1 MESLGD
7 IKTFE
12 NLAAA
17 LALGF
22 VVGLERGWSFRERG
36 EGTRFAGL
44 RTFMLIALLGGL
56 TVILSNALGELVL
69 IIGFGAL
76 ALILA
81 AVVLRAGAAAGGD
94 HGITTV
100 IAALITY
107 SLGMLSGLGLYTIAA
122 SAAVVT
128 AVILG
133 LKPVLHSWLQGIER
147 NELAAALKFLV
158 ISAVVLPI
166 LPDQGYGPWAAL
178 NPYQIWWMVVLIS
191 GISFIGY
198 FAIKWTAPG
207 RGIML
212 TALVGGLASS
222 TAITIS
228 FSRLGS
234 KSEGLR
240 RMLSAG
246 IVASSTMML
255 LRMLVVAAAIEPM
268 LAQKLLPML
277 AVAAATG
284 GVAAW
289 RIWPAGE
296 KGAVNLSE
304 LSATSFD
311 LDVPLRFGALLAIVL
326 LVSAAA
332 RAYLGDSGLYLVAA
346 LAGLTDV
353 DAMTLTVARNISL
366 GLPLSLAAGVALTA
380 AVANTLVKAAIVAA
394 TGGKDMAVPVAAAFV
409 AMIAAIIAA
418 LLIF

>member
-207 RGIML
+207 KGIML

>member
-1 MESLGD
+1 MNEIAD

-56 TVILSNALGELVL
+56 SVILSSVLGELVL
-69 IIGFGAL
+69 ILGFGAL
-76 ALILA
+76 ALVLA
-81 AVVLRAGAAAGGD
+81 AVVLRPVGND
-94 HGITTV
+94 RGITTV

-107 SLGMLSGLGLYTIAA
+107 SLGMLAGLGLYTIAA

-133 LKPVLHSWLQGIER
+133 LKPVLHGWLQGIER

-166 LPDQGYGPWAAL
+166 LPNQGYGPWTAL

-207 RGIML
+207 KGIML

-222 TAITIS
+222 TAITVS
-228 FSRLGS
+228 FSRLGG

-240 RMLSAG
+240 RMLASG
-246 IVASSTMML
+246 IIASSTMML
-255 LRMLVVAAAIEPM
+255 PRMMLVAAAIEPM
-268 LAQKLLPML
+268 LAQKLLPAL
-277 AVAAATG
+277 AMAAAVG
-284 GVAAW
+284 GLAAW

-326 LVSAAA
+326 FVSAAA
-332 RAYLGDSGLYLVAA
+332 RAYLGDPGLYLVAA

-353 DAMTLTVARNISL
+353 DAMTLTAARNMSL
-366 GLPLSLAAGVALTA
+366 GLPLAVAAGVALTA
-380 AVANTLVKAAIVAA
+380 AAVNTLVKASIVAA
-394 TGGKDMAVPVAAAFV
+394 IGGKAMARPVAAAFA
-409 AMIAAIIAA
+409 AMIAAAGVV
-418 LLIF
+418 LLLF

>member
-76 ALILA
+76 ALVLA

-207 RGIML
+207 KGIML

>member
-1 MESLGD
+1 MNEIAD

-56 TVILSNALGELVL
+56 TVILSSVLGELVL
-69 IIGFGAL
+69 ILGFSAL

-81 AVVLRAGAAAGGD
+81 AVVLRPGAGGD
-94 HGITTV
+94 NDRGITTV

-107 SLGMLSGLGLYTIAA
+107 CLGMLAGLGYFALAA
-122 SAAVVT
+122 AAAVVT

-133 LKPVLHSWLQGIER
+133 LKPVLHKWLQGIER

-166 LPDQGYGPWAAL
+166 LPNQGYGPWAAL

-207 RGIML
+207 KGIML
-212 TALVGGLASS
+212 TALLGGLASS
-222 TAITIS
+222 TAITVS
-228 FSRLGS
+228 FSRLGG
-234 KSEGLR
+234 KSAGLR
-240 RMLSAG
+240 RMLASG

-255 LRMLVVAAAIEPM
+255 PRMLVVAAVIEPL
-268 LAQKLLPML
+268 LALKLLPTLGL
-277 AVAAATG
+277 AAVTG
-284 GVAAW
+284 GLAAW

-296 KGAVNLSE
+296 KGAVNLSD

-332 RAYLGDSGLYLVAA
+332 RAYLGDPGLYLVAA

-353 DAMTLTVARNISL
+353 DAMTLTAARNMSL
-366 GLPLSLAAGVALTA
+366 GLPLAVAVGVALTA
-380 AVANTLVKAAIVAA
+380 AAANTLVKTSIVAA
-394 TGGKDMAVPVAAAFV
+394 VGGKAMVWPVAAAFAAMV
-409 AMIAAIIAA
+409 AVV
-418 LLIF
+418 LVGLVVF

>member
-1 MESLGD
+1 MESLAD

-17 LALGF
+17 LAFGF

-44 RTFMLIALLGGL
+44 RTFMLIALMGGL
-56 TVILSNALGELVL
+56 TVVLSNALGEMVL
-69 IIGFGAL
+69 ILGFGAL

-81 AVVLRAGAAAGGD
+81 AVVLRPGGND
-94 HGITTV
+94 RGITTV

-107 SLGMLSGLGLYTIAA
+107 CLGMLAGLGFYALAA

-166 LPDQGYGPWAAL
+166 LPNQGYGPWAAL
-178 NPYQIWWMVVLIS
+178 NPYEIWWMVVLIS

-207 RGIML
+207 KGIML
-212 TALVGGLASS
+212 TALLGGLASS
-222 TAITIS
+222 TAITVS
-228 FSRLGS
+228 FSRLGG
-234 KSEGLR
+234 KSAGLR
-240 RMLSAG
+240 RMLASG

-255 LRMLVVAAAIEPM
+255 PRMLVVAAVIEPL
-268 LAQKLLPML
+268 LALKLLPTLGL
-277 AVAAATG
+277 AAVTG
-284 GVAAW
+284 GLAAW

-296 KGAVNLSE
+296 KGAVNLSD

-332 RAYLGDSGLYLVAA
+332 RAYLGDPGLYLVAA

-353 DAMTLTVARNISL
+353 DAMTLTAARNMSL
-366 GLPLSLAAGVALTA
+366 GLPLAVAVGVALTA
-380 AVANTLVKAAIVAA
+380 AAANTLVKTSIVAA
-394 TGGKDMAVPVAAAFV
+394 VGGKAMVWPVAAAFAAMV
-409 AMIAAIIAA
+409 AVV
-418 LLIF
+418 LVGLVVF